1 MSASRRSRPS
11 GTLPRPLTFLAA
23 AALTTATATAVSLL
37 PAQAGLH
44 RAAPVPAPSSPRAV
58 PGSPPAASPSQPGP
72 SGPGPSGPGPSGFV
86 TFVDT
91 AADPGFDLPADARR
105 TGVRWYALGHLSPA
119 SDGCAQRWA
128 GRLAFGHDP
137 VANRVGRLRA
147 LGGDAGLVFGG
158 PAGEAAATCTRPD
171 ALTAAYRRAVGAFDA
186 AYVEFELSD
195 PGDRATVLRRA
206 RAIGALQRERPLRAG
221 FTLPLRADGLTARDA
236 EMLRLTREA
245 GADIATVNVL
255 ARIEPQAAPEGRLRR
270 LALALRAARVQVAR
284 AYGLASADE
293 AWPRLAL
300 TCVPAGPAD
309 LSAADAR
316 ALLAFAARHR
326 LAWLSL
332 RGAEPDP
339 EAARILRG

>member
-1 MSASRRSRPS
+1 MSASRRSRPA
-11 GTLPRPLTFLAA
+11 GTLPRPLAFLAA
-23 AALTTATATAVSLL
+23 AVLATATGTAVSLL
-37 PAQAGLH
+37 PAQAELH

-58 PGSPPAASPSQPGP
+58 PGSSPAASPSHP
-72 SGPGPSGPGPSGFV
+72 PGPSGFV

-91 AADPGFDLPADARR
+91 AADPGFDLPADARS

-119 SDGCAQRWA
+119 SDGCALRWA

-137 VANRVGRLRA
+137 VANRIGRLRA

-158 PAGEAAATCTRPD
+158 PAGEAAATCTGPD

-186 AYVEFELSD
+186 GYVEFELSD

-206 RAIGALQRERPLRAG
+206 RAIGALQRERRLRTGFTVPLRAG
-221 FTLPLRADGLTARDA
+221 GLAAHDA

-332 RGAEPDP
+332 RGADRDS